1 VTGGPIIT
9 LLVAV
14 VVSNNL
20 AAQALSTPRSVFTRY
35 SSQALPVI
43 PPSLSNINSF
53 LYFCPLNDPFFLVHN
68 SLHSDQFVKV
78 EYTHTHTK

>member
-9 LLVAV
+9 LLIAV

-35 SSQALPVI
+35 SSQVLPVI
-43 PPSLSNINSF
+43 PPSLSNSF
-53 LYFCPLNDPFFLVHN
+53 LYLCPLNDPFFLMHN

-78 EYTHTHTK
+78 EYTHTHTE